1 MEGRV
6 GRLFDSPM
14 PVRMFYVD
22 ESKDENSFCLSAIAI
37 WHTDWKECHAQIRE
51 HRRSLKAEYGFLIRK
66 EIHARDLVAGRGM
79 ICSKGDVV
87 TKWERSRIFL
97 GLLNLVAAL
106 PKVRVFNVCL
116 PSKGN
121 PDVEL
126 KAWDRLLNRIETS
139 MRKYEE
145 VEHELYAR
153 RLNAI
158 RPKLD
163 PEEIG
168 FVEARLKRI
177 LFRAVIFADE
187 GRERE
192 ITRIMRKMRAINHIP
207 SRYGA
212 WASGDYTKNILAERI
227 IEDPVFKPS
236 HRCSFIQLA
245 DCVAF
250 SLLKREVPTTPNIA
264 RYGIHK
270 MFDQAIG
277 PVCEAKACRTDPL
290 GIVRG

>member
-1 MEGRV
+1 
-6 GRLFDSPM
+6 M

-22 ESKDENSFCLSAIAI
+22 ESKDEMSFCLSAIAI
-37 WHTDWKECHAQIRE
+37 WHADWKQCYDQIKE
-51 HRRSLKAEYGFLIRK
+51 HRRRLKAEYGFLIRK
-66 EIHARDLVAGRGM
+66 EIHARDLVAGRGA
-79 ICSKGDVV
+79 ICSKGEII

-97 GLLNLVAAL
+97 GLLKLVATL
-106 PKVRVFNVCL
+106 PRVKVFNVCL
-116 PSKGN
+116 PTKGN
-121 PDVEL
+121 PNVEL

-145 VEHELYAR
+145 TEHRLYAR
-153 RLNAI
+153 RLDDI
-158 RPKLD
+158 RAKLD
-163 PEEIG
+163 PDDVC
-168 FVEARLKRI
+168 FVEARLQRI
-177 LFRAVIFADE
+177 LFRALIFADQ
-187 GRERE
+187 GREHE
-192 ITRIMRKMRAINHIP
+192 ITRNMRKMRAINHIP
-207 SRYGA
+207 SQFGA
-212 WASGDYTKNILAERI
+212 WASGDFTKNILAQRI

-264 RYGIHK
+264 KYGIHK

-277 PVCEAKACRTDPL
+277 TVCEVKACAADPL